1 MSDTPN
7 NDVLL
12 QRDRNRLIILACML
26 FIAVL
31 GISLL
36 FTTNVKYATVTKHVL
51 VKPGNTLPGTFY
63 DTTYV
68 GPVDKDGEV
77 LAFAETKNSDVHT
90 RNLTLAAGDALPF
103 DMKGDETLAFD
114 SFDDS
119 TLIVRYTRDERVT
132 KPDDAPETF
141 DSVSDGFSYF
151 LGRLVGQ

>member
-1 MSDTPN
+1 MPETSD

-12 QRDRNRLIILACML
+12 QRDRNRLIVLVCML

-31 GISLL
+31 GVSLL
-36 FTTNVKYATVTKHVL
+36 FATNVTYRTVTTNVAI
-51 VKPGNTLPGTFY
+51 KPGDTLPGTFY

-77 LAFAETKNSDVHT
+77 RAFTETKNSNT
-90 RNLTLAAGDALPF
+90 YTISLTLAPGDALPF

-114 SFDDS
+114 SVDND

-132 KPDDAPETF
+132 KSDDAPETF
-141 DSVSDGFSYF
+141 DSVSDGFAYF
-151 LGRLVGQ
+151 FGRLTGR